1 MKIKNYNN
9 IKTIFQNEYSEKMK
23 NFKKLIKL
31 LYD

>member
-1 MKIKNYNN
+1 MKIKNYNK
-9 IKTIFQNEYSEKMK
+9 IETIFQNEHSEKMK